1 MDLLQTVDW
10 SGKEYLVYID
20 AEFQTFRLPEVA
32 DGGLD
37 ALEFAGFEKTP
48 YLYGMKPTNFGQ
60 NNYHFLLNFGYVCID
75 RRGTTR
81 YNLALMPS
89 LFNVD
94 SPLFNNGQLLEPG
107 YTTCA
112 PATDAAIK
120 KLRWASE
127 DLFPFYKTLTIGQ
140 RVAFRE
146 INSVYNG
153 SINEVE
159 CMKSLITLNHFFSM
173 IVPRAVL
180 VHKGRNDLHA
190 LRNSAHLYGL
200 PLGPMVTRDLDTF
213 KFRLPGLESR
223 RLGLVQEYFVE
234 PTASTAAAAP
244 AAAPA
249 TAPASESPSALH
261 KRLISLKPKLGQ
273 MRDHML
279 LDVRHYFIELWGPEA
294 AEASAH
300 NPLVDCVYA
309 ATMDV
314 GLA

>member
-32 DGGLD
+32 ASMDE
-37 ALEFAGFEKTP
+37 LERAGFEKTP

-60 NNYHFLLNFGYVCID
+60 NNYHFLLNFGYVLID
-75 RRGTTR
+75 RSGATR
-81 YNLALMPS
+81 YNFALMPS

-112 PATDAAIK
+112 PATDASIK

-127 DLFPFYKTLTIGQ
+127 DLFPFYKTLTMGK
-140 RVAFRE
+140 RKAFRD
-146 INSVYNG
+146 INALYNG
-153 SINEVE
+153 SINELE
-159 CMKSLITLNHFFSM
+159 YMKSLITLQHFFTE

-200 PLGPMVTRDLDTF
+200 SLGPMVTRDLDIF
-213 KFRLPGLESR
+213 KFKLPGLESGK
-223 RLGLVQEYFVE
+223 LGLVQEYFVE
-234 PTASTAAAAP
+234 P
-244 AAAPA
+244 PA
-249 TAPASESPSALH
+249 TAPATAAAESPSALH

-279 LDVRHYFIELWGPEA
+279 LDVRRYFIQLWGPEA
-294 AEASAH
+294 ADAAAH